1 MQFSFGVCL
10 KLFSGTILA
19 AVMTSSALG
28 EEMTLEFIG
37 QRIIPHEYKYKD
49 TVVGGLSALDYN
61 PETDRFVAICD
72 DRSSKNPARFYE
84 LNLTF
89 DQNSFQGWQI
99 TDVNFMKRPD
109 GTVFPKPEIM
119 GKSLVDPEA
128 LKLSPTG
135 DSYFWT
141 SEGHAKYGVN
151 PFIREMGPH
160 GGYRRDFTVP
170 DKYLV
175 AENKGI
181 RDNLAFEAMTLN
193 QDRQSITVSTEGPLI
208 QDGPEATVDH
218 GANVRFLHLNI
229 ATGEPTHEYVYP
241 VEPVHGEALPI
252 GNFSVNGVVDI
263 LAVSDTEY
271 LVVERSFSAGVGLSV
286 RLYLADFTGATDVLA
301 LDSLK
306 DVPYK
311 VARKRLLLDLGT
323 LGVAIDNIEGM
334 TFGKTLKDGRRSLI
348 MISDDNFRSAQVT
361 QMRLFA
367 VGSRTPP
374 PPHQK

>member
-1 MQFSFGVCL
+1 MRFSFGVCL
-10 KLFSGTILA
+10 KLFSGIILA
-19 AVMTSSALG
+19 TVMTSLAFAG
-28 EEMTLEFIG
+28 GMTIDFIG
-37 QRIIPHEYKYKD
+37 QRIIPHVYSYKN

-61 PETDRFVAICD
+61 PETGRFVAISD

-84 LNLTF
+84 LKLSF
-89 DQNSFQGWQI
+89 DQDSFQSWQI
-99 TDVNFMKRPD
+99 TDVNFMKQPD

-119 GKSLVDPEA
+119 GKSFVDPEA

-151 PFIREMGPH
+151 PFIREMGLH
-160 GGYRRDFTVP
+160 GDYRRDFRVP

-181 RDNLAFEAMTLN
+181 RDNLAFEAITLN
-193 QDRQSITVSTEGPLI
+193 HDRQSITVSIEGPLI
-208 QDGPEATVDH
+208 QDGAEATTTN
-218 GANVRFLHLNI
+218 GADVRFPHLNI
-229 ATGEPTHEYVYP
+229 TTGQPTHEYVYP
-241 VEPVHGEALPI
+241 IEPVQGLALPI

-301 LDSLK
+301 VDSLK
-306 DVPYK
+306 DAAYEPAHK
-311 VARKRLLLDLGT
+311 TLLLDLGT
-323 LGVAIDNIEGM
+323 LGIAIDNIEGM

-361 QMRLFA
+361 QMLLFA
-367 VGSRTPP
+367 VGFKTPP